1 MPFKRFSR
9 MHNKLSELNAQN
21 AHFGASLNRRDFT
34 LSQYGTKLFGYS
46 NTRKILST
54 SLESQYT
61 VYCRGRCSKHNN
73 QPTPLSA
80 QPHHC
85 SASLQHSLFIFGH
98 TRSSIY
104 TSSSVR
110 ITDLSSGMLP
120 FVSGINSQ
128 LLSVKLSYSDS
139 PSPASDT
146 SHIGRTLK

>member
-1 MPFKRFSR
+1 MNLRCSVYFLLTTVAYPLNLTKLKSIQIHNITQQGGGTVTSRTPLKWISSWFIKMPFKRFSR

-46 NTRKILST
+46 NKRKILST

-80 QPHHC
+80 
-85 SASLQHSLFIFGH
+85 
-98 TRSSIY
+98 
-104 TSSSVR
+104 
-110 ITDLSSGMLP
+110 
-120 FVSGINSQ
+120 
-128 LLSVKLSYSDS
+128 
-139 PSPASDT
+139 
-146 SHIGRTLK
+146 